1 MLTLACG
8 AVHWCVLFIWLSGRK
23 VCSMKTLTYEEVLD
37 LPRSDDKLKGFE
49 FIVEDILRAV
59 LKTQNPAQEG
69 IAYYDRMGFLSEY
82 ETKMIG

>member
-1 MLTLACG
+1 
-8 AVHWCVLFIWLSGRK
+8 
-23 VCSMKTLTYEEVLD
+23 MKTLTYEEVLD

-69 IAYYDRMGFLSEY
+69 IAYYDRMGFLPEY
-82 ETKMIG
+82 ETKTIGQP